1 MKPTWLNDF
10 KQQLA
15 AEQIKCQK
23 QVKPLYLMRTYQPL
37 DQSAANPADYYQD
50 PYHDIFTAYGQKVM
64 VQGTKNI
71 TYLFDFA
78 KYAAAKTTKYQP
90 YTAEVYCN
98 TPEIDSLLVN
108 FTQYA
113 DTKQKRMHG
122 MYYNNALVISNKFL
136 KEQHAPYRVVVLNA
150 IEDFILNDYLK
161 IDFNTHRKT
170 DSFAEQF
177 YDTFYTSMQGYIQS
191 IKINQ
196 KFHEQYIKPVLECL
210 LFLDQNNCCFLALP
224 ADNFYFE
231 QSSKQLPVLK
241 ASVSQ
246 IQKLIAQF
254 PVAKIR
260 DFYPA
265 LISRMT
271 YSETGKRG
279 RFDNYLACYDSLTFN
294 YFDSQL
300 KTTNQFDLHFRR
312 KRYLKYFE
320 YDICTAHTHA
330 LEHYF
335 KEHLHVNC
343 DYKGDIVNSIT
354 PSNKAWQEHFRD
366 YQTNH
371 FPYMINNYATADHPT
386 KQANCELW
394 DLYLKDN
401 DLPTVL
407 NTKAFK
413 QPLLKAT
420 AITDLPL
427 TTNKPALKPL
437 VDKQMGQVLAKLQT
451 GNSHQYYYLD
461 HKLYTLTGNTQIDH
475 AEELNLNDQNN

>member
-1 MKPTWLNDF
+1 MKPNWLADF

-15 AEQIKCQK
+15 AEQIRCQK
-23 QVKPLYLMRTYQPL
+23 QVKPLYLMRIFQPL
-37 DQSAANPADYYQD
+37 YQSADEPADYYQD
-50 PYHDIFTAYGQKVM
+50 PYHDIFATYGQKVA
-64 VQGTKNI
+64 VKGTKNP

-90 YTAEVYCN
+90 YTAELYCS

-108 FTQYA
+108 FNQYT
-113 DTKQKRMHG
+113 DSKEKRMHG
-122 MYYNNALVISNKFL
+122 MYYNNTLVISNKFL
-136 KEQHAPYRVVVLNA
+136 KEQQAPYRVVVLNA
-150 IEDFILNDYLK
+150 TEDFILNDYLK

-170 DSFAEQF
+170 DDFSEQF

-210 LFLDQNNCCFLALP
+210 LFLDQNNQCFLALP

-231 QSSKQLPVLK
+231 HSNEQLPILK
-241 ASVSQ
+241 TSLSQ

-260 DFYPA
+260 DFYPT
-265 LISRMT
+265 LISRLT

-294 YFDSQL
+294 YFDNQI
-300 KTTNQFDLHFRR
+300 KTTKQFDLHFRR
-312 KRYLKYFE
+312 KHYLKYFE
-320 YDICTAHTHA
+320 YDICSTHTHA

-343 DYKGDIVNSIT
+343 DDKGDIVNSIK
-354 PSNKAWQEHFRD
+354 PSNHAWQEHFKD
-366 YQTNH
+366 CQTNH
-371 FPYMINNYATADHPT
+371 FPYMINNYVTADQPT
-386 KQANCELW
+386 KQSNCELW
-394 DLYLKDN
+394 DLYLKYN

-407 NTKAFK
+407 NTKTFK
-413 QPLLKAT
+413 EPILKTT
-420 AITDLPL
+420 AIADLPL
-427 TTNKPALKPL
+427 TTNQPALKPL
-437 VDKQMGQVLAKLQT
+437 INKQMGQVFAGLQS
-451 GNSHQYYYLD
+451 GNDHQYYYLD
-461 HKLYTLTGNTQIDH
+461 HKLYTLTGDTQIDH